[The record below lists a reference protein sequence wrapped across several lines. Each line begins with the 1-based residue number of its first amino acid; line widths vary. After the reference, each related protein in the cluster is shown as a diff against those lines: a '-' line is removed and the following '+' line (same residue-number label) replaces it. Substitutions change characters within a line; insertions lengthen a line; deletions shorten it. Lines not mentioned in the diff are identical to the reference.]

1 MEVKLEVLLSSSI
14 KRKKPWPRFSWL
26 GQEKESVFLL
36 DDKRISEINLVSG
49 RTKKKTPKLQSLLKN
64 VVTMTASKNGAWLV
78 GILGSGELFLWHK
91 DRDCLKTVAAAEDV
105 SQVVTTSMECSVR
118 LCLLVSGDGKR
129 VLLASPTGQTF
140 LWESTENRDLA
151 AVPGPAVIGR
161 WSQIEPVE
169 TVILPTTADKE
180 NVVHGIF
187 IKEETL
193 GDCCFCSFVFTS
205 EEKLVV
211 TILNLQWYENAE
223 RHYSSV
229 PYNVQWVTRK
239 YPLASL
245 VPKCDSV
252 KSRGALVTAFSG
264 DGLLL
269 AIAVNQKDAKASQ
282 VLFVS
287 TLNFITISSSLKGC
301 GSKDLSVP
309 SKYVRSYWVGDM
321 SWTPD
326 NLYLACMLKRGSLLF
341 VTRLGDLLTLT
352 TFGCSVEFGPAEFI
366 PLHPLITYRP
376 PQSVLQSHDSQ
387 HSVSSCAS
395 VNDLMR
401 QRFSVTS
408 HTRLPYLI
416 VSDGYMVTVLRV
428 SSNSSPSAFINS
440 ILVDTTQRLEKARHT
455 LLAAQPKERSR
466 LQFMSS
472 LKVST
477 QQDARCKDS
486 TLATIPRF
494 LLEDEPTGLY
504 GKTADSQ
511 RGEDESDD
519 GSPFPS
525 ESAVDG
531 GRLEF
536 ASMFDTIHAKPDS
549 AADTCDTF
557 AEMGRVQRNLLT
569 AWSVAVSLGR
579 VEQKD
584 LLLRHTIRCF
594 VRFAHLIQFM
604 DCPLPASIKTFGDRA
619 LKRAVKKDPWIYR
632 VLRLFKHFLTAL
644 YWDMAHSQCF
654 GLTVELTK
662 EVVQLILFPQNDWA
676 SSQSLSGCLFVLK
689 LTSRYLNTIYTPRGG
704 FHLLASQQGAD
715 NVSDSFAVPF
725 LQDQGHIQKLFA
737 FSLPSSQTV
746 GHNQQPS
753 NRLVEVWKMLY
764 HQTLLYQASLHRQ
777 AVQQGSHP
785 ADQTLQHEESW
796 TTYLLAQ
803 IQAAL
808 QAAGQT
814 LGKSRK
820 LNSVAGE
827 HSFLLGSYPGCLQI
841 WRATL
846 QEEMVKD
853 GKRAC
858 FLQTRYYLAILYS
871 HLYHYNLSAAQGLC
885 DHLAREVL
893 RRSQLYSDDIET
905 FTVDEC
911 HVPETWLIKDVHSE
925 AACAVIQSMARFMA
939 AYFTNQPLY
948 VLPPHNVDI
957 LPPLQSKPDA
967 LPRVIPLQHSLIASI
982 VRDQHLSAVW
992 TVEYALDLL
1001 LIGGLVPEAAWLA
1014 HRLGDWKMAV
1024 SLSLAYN
1031 LYCQSNLNLSG
1042 LKWREL
1048 HLPSDL
1054 HPTQIFQDKLQSLL
1068 GRQADPEEP
1077 DKSPNT
1083 VPKNYKQFTDSI
1095 EEEDADLLFSSVQ
1108 EILKAAVMADA
1119 DILSETF
1126 DLLMQTAKDLTAK
1139 LSGLVPDGLYL
1150 PAPPLYCPQPALDTE
1165 ASSVDVALT
1174 AELVSRQRVSGVLQ
1188 RVLLLFRAARCSLP
1202 SAQWYIQKLK
1212 HSRKIMNKIRLKG
1225 SQPQL
1230 NSFPDSLLKYAS
1242 RRGFFKPG
1250 PSGDQQSDPVSIR
1263 AISTFRELCSL
1274 CWMFHV
1280 RERLSASCRKYQ
1292 LARNSAR
1299 DPEGYVGAV
1308 EYDAGVAEH
1317 CLDALEWACRLL
1329 PFARFMNAEEITQDV
1344 ILSLVGELPPI
1355 RKVAEVLVK
1364 VFPEQEDSV
1373 RVPLREKYNCLLQR
1387 LRHSTVKGPERDEMM
1402 SVVIQDLLKQRCKQ
1416 LKRIARNIGPVEFHI
1431 WERAEE
1437 GVAENDNP
1445 LCDRFSLGTSLSQ
1458 STLTDFGRPQVYSD
1472 DTADTISEQLQ
1483 GEDSRD
1489 EVEINQ
1495 RHSKPQSMELMP
1507 DKKKV
1512 SDKPNRKLKLNAEK
1526 VEGHVLDPLALPV
1539 VGSWEFE
1546 CDDDEYVRFLELFLS
1561 YMLEKGLVNNQD
1573 PGIPFLACFS
1583 SHLREHELNSLLFDV
1598 HTTLKRRQNQKG
1610 SSNIFRAGSCYH
1622 LVLGPHP
1629 APLGK
1634 PVSVHSET
1642 WSAQSSQRPSSSMA
1656 DPSETNLNANKYFP
1670 GAHKGKQKGLFGLR
1684 RQPSSPPRQ
1693 DGSPESM
1700 PTPRSVSLYS
1710 QSTCD
1715 PLCSTPRTPQTEAYI
1730 YKALL
1735 PKDVDPP
1742 VDELTP
1748 ELQSRFRLT
1757 GRLLEWMIRWSDR
1770 RLLCGPSKA
1779 QRLLEY
1785 STVIRVKASAPAI
1798 LSSLW
1803 MLERRYSAGLLVD
1816 KHLHSRVPEREYIV
1830 APVFQQEHRSKVE
1843 RESSVDTGYPASA
1856 ETPITLLDQE
1866 IFESQHGYD
1875 SETASDVDKGHKSRS
1890 KDLGPSLNYD
1900 LEEVTSDLENK
1911 DEEDGMALEEEL
1923 DLPSVE
1929 EDDSGPED
1937 GSEHVSP
1944 SISVSIKTVSRPNVA
1959 EQEKSQRLTLSDL
1972 ECPRTFPAREQELE
1986 QMVALPQAE
1995 GTNAKSGLPNS
2006 VSADMAA
2013 AETSS
2018 PVTGGDP
2025 CPAFCVQFHTPDPT
2039 PGLSAT
2045 TVPIETGEPQRRD
2058 PNTQPLANSEAV
2070 RQMLQDE
2077 MFRLVQLQQINFM
2090 SLMQVVGSS
2099 FMNLPNVQ
2107 QNLQEAQSNQMNG
2120 NQPLNRINE
2129 RPRQSTGVQ
2138 HREPVLCNQQ
2148 QSSLEKHTGSSK
2160 NLNADDQS
2168 NKENIAQNPPPLILH
2183 LDPPQSQPESEGL
2196 IPASHGLLTTSPNKH
2211 RVQLLVPP
2219 SDSHQT
2225 PTLIPLEKTSGRA
2238 KGLQLL
2244 KLQPP
2249 DQFKLAAPS
2258 VKPFNPLPRGS
2269 AQFLPQPREAWAPS
2283 SLSSQPENNPRIHPH
2298 WKRSGPPSHL
2308 NLSQYD
2314 PEALRRAEEEKA
2326 RWAEK
2331 VAKGPPRHLNLEQYE
2346 GNPAPEAQHWVPS
2359 GSPKRRGTGAQPL
2372 VPPPPLHTFP
2382 CLGLP
2387 LLRLQPA
2394 VYQLSSACMI
2404 PPLQTASQTA
2414 PGRPLP
2420 TGCAAPVHC
2429 PSLQMLQANHPPIS
2443 KVLPQTLPFRPPK
2456 LIPVQELLAFEQSRL
2471 KHGFEEA
2478 PLRHLQLLKADIEP
2492 FERKTVQDSL
2502 KRQKRRIEKRQEG
2515 KKATVTFRPENSIIL
2530 PKEKE
2535 VTEPS
2540 RSQLGEGFV
2549 IPPGSFDSVLAD
2561 QALIAG
2567 PIPTS
2572 AELHCLASTKKKP
2585 ADIQDASTNTE
2596 PAPSPPLCTDSRTS
2610 ADIQV
2615 LQTCPPVSV
2624 LPYRDVETAAPVPV
2638 TDTENR
2644 PLITALG
2651 SASRQIPSRIPPLL
2665 PPDVFLNLRFPKE
2678 SSQEPLPTSSSDPAI
2693 EQDISGR
2700 CFINVIDIDAGDLL
2714 KDLPSSEVASVSTP
2728 ESRAKLLSNAELH
2741 HMAASVTNA
2750 VHPDSFQRERETAYT
2765 PAIHHETPEKQPL
2778 SPAEI
2783 REPKPVGDEV
2793 TQRLLLDNDY
2803 SVQSP
2808 SLPGNRSSAK
2818 HKFTAKLSEMDVQLT
2833 ALQNIAENMEL
2844 EFANTRLLV
2853 NTIENLGAVID
2864 PELEPE
2870 RYTTRGVA
2878 VTEEALYLSHAA
2890 RLEDLMEDDEEDL
2903 LSEMVPPSAA
2913 ASPPVLLGSSLL
2925 FAPSTAS
2932 SIAGLNAS
2940 SAAVP
2945 EVPVSHNTPDFDIM
2959 PREAHVSTEDVLDLT
2974 GLSDIADILGDLV
2987 KDGGISATELG
2998 LSEMQARRL
3007 PSTGKARGRGPGQAP
3022 TRTEKERWEI
3032 REWMKRKQQQRLAEY
3047 RKQRERSPF
3056 KEGTATINLTSK
3068 DIKVNNKIKEE
3079 KKKMVLSEHNSQR
3092 AMEALNLMNEMLSDT
3107 VPLPTAELSA
3117 LADTPLK
3124 SVRSQGQRSARGG
3137 RPVSRSQSAG
3147 HTARS
3152 PSNVGQTRSL
3162 SYSPGRPSQYT
3173 GSVRTGALQKKP
3185 SAATGRASSARTSL
3199 GLHRPASALP
3209 RDRMSQITRRGMLT
3223 DLSSWKSKSQ
3233 TSEKDRQDPRRNG
3246 SASHSQGSRML
3257 SSAGPGRP
3265 SPYPRARSTRVETE
3279 AWPERDVVS
3288 PWSPPAEIRRLLEM
3302 DVSVQDPLLDEDG
3315 SLLRRGDLDGL
3326 DCLSESTGSILSKLD
3341 WAAIENML
3349 ASEEDL

>member
-64 VVTMTASKNGAWLV
+64 VVTMTASKNGVWLV

-105 SQVVTTSMECSVR
+105 SQVVTASMECSMR

-129 VLLASPTGQTF
+129 VLLASPTGLTF

-151 AVPGPAVIGR
+151 AVPGPAVTGR
-161 WSQIEPVE
+161 WSQIDPVE

-187 IKEETL
+187 IKEETV

-211 TILNLQWYENAE
+211 TLLNLQWYENAE

-229 PYNVQWVTRK
+229 PYNVQWVTQK

-245 VPKCDSV
+245 LPKCDSV
-252 KSRGALVTAFSG
+252 KSRGALVTSFSG

-269 AIAVNQKDAKASQ
+269 AIALNQKDPKASQ

-287 TLNFITISSSLKGC
+287 TVNFITISSSLKGC

-326 NLYLACMLKRGSLLF
+326 SLYLACMLKRGSLVF

-352 TFGCSVEFGPAEFI
+352 TFGCSMEFGPAEFI

-428 SSNSSPSAFINS
+428 SGNSSPSAFINS
-440 ILVDTTQRLEKARHT
+440 ILVDTTERLEKARRT

-477 QQDARCKDS
+477 LQDARCKDS

-494 LLEDEPTGLY
+494 LQDDEPAGLY

-549 AADTCDTF
+549 AADTSDTF
-557 AEMGRVQRNLLT
+557 AELGRVQRNILT
-569 AWSVAVSLGR
+569 AWIVGVSLGR

-604 DCPLPASIKTFGDRA
+604 DCPLPTSVKTFGDRA

-644 YWDMAHSQCF
+644 YWDMAHRQCF

-662 EVVQLILFPQNDWA
+662 EIVQLILFPQNDWA
-676 SSQSLSGCLFVLK
+676 SSQHLSGCLFILK
-689 LTSRYLNTIYTPRGG
+689 LTSQYLNTIYVPRGG
-704 FHLLASQQGAD
+704 FCLLTSQQGAD

-725 LQDQGHIQKLFA
+725 LQDQGDIQKLFA

-753 NRLVEVWKMLY
+753 NRLAEVWKMLY
-764 HQTLLYQASLHRQ
+764 HQTLLYRASLQRQ

-796 TTYLLAQ
+796 TSYLLAQ

-858 FLQTRYYLAILYS
+858 FLQTRYYLAILFS

-925 AACAVIQSMARFMA
+925 TACAVIQSMARFMA

-957 LPPLQSKPDA
+957 LPPLQSKPDP
-967 LPRVIPLQHSLIASI
+967 LPRVIPLQHSLVANI

-1077 DKSPNT
+1077 NKSPNT
-1083 VPKNYKQFTDSI
+1083 APKNYKQFTDSI

-1126 DLLMQTAKDLTAK
+1126 DLLMQTAKDLTTK

-1150 PAPPLYCPQPALDTE
+1150 PAPPLYCPQPALDNE
-1165 ASSVDVALT
+1165 AGALDLALT

-1230 NSFPDSLLKYAS
+1230 NSFPDSLHKYAS
-1242 RRGFFKPG
+1242 RRGFFMPG

-1280 RERLSASCRKYQ
+1280 REQLSASCRRYQ

-1355 RKVAEVLVK
+1355 KKVAEVLVK

-1373 RVPLREKYNCLLQR
+1373 RVPLREKYNCLMQR
-1387 LRHSTVKGPERDEMM
+1387 LRHSTVKGPEREEMM
-1402 SVVIQDLLKQRCKQ
+1402 SVVIQGLLKQRCKQ

-1437 GVAENDNP
+1437 GMAENDNP
-1445 LCDRFSLGTSLSQ
+1445 LYDRFSLGTSLSQ

-1489 EVEINQ
+1489 KVAINQ
-1495 RHSKPQSMELMP
+1495 SIHSKPQSMDLMP

-1512 SDKPNRKLKLNAEK
+1512 SDKPNRELKLNVEK
-1526 VEGHVLDPLALPV
+1526 KGHVLHPLALPV

-1561 YMLEKGLVNNQD
+1561 YVLEKGLVNNQD
-1573 PGIPFLACFS
+1573 PGIPFLSCFS
-1583 SHLREHELNSLLFDV
+1583 SHLREHELNSLLFEV
-1598 HTTLKRRQNQKG
+1598 HTTLKRRQNQKKG
-1610 SSNIFRAGSCYH
+1610 SSIFRAGSCYH
-1622 LVLGPHP
+1622 LVPGPPH

-1634 PVSVHSET
+1634 PVSLHSET
-1642 WSAQSSQRPSSSMA
+1642 WSAQSSQRPSNSMT
-1656 DPSETNLNANKYFP
+1656 DPSKNNLNTNQYFP
-1670 GAHKGKQKGLFGLR
+1670 GTHKGKQKGLFSLR
-1684 RQPSSPPRQ
+1684 RQTSSPPRQ
-1693 DGSPESM
+1693 DGSPEAM
-1700 PTPRSVSLYS
+1700 LTPRSVSLYS
-1710 QSTCD
+1710 QNTSD
-1715 PLCSTPRTPQTEAYI
+1715 PLCSTPRTPQTEGYV

-1742 VDELTP
+1742 MDELTP
-1748 ELQSRFRLT
+1748 ELQSQFRLT
-1757 GRLLEWMIRWSDR
+1757 GRLLEWMIRWSDC

-1830 APVFQQEHRSKVE
+1830 APVFQQEPRSMVE

-1866 IFESQHGYD
+1866 IFESQHGLD
-1875 SETASDVDKGHKSRS
+1875 TERASDVDEGHKSRT
-1890 KDLGPSLNYD
+1890 KDISPSLNCD
-1900 LEEVTSDLENK
+1900 LEEVASDLESK
-1911 DEEDGMALEEEL
+1911 DEEDGMPLEEEL
-1923 DLPSVE
+1923 NLHSVE

-1944 SISVSIKTVSRPNVA
+1944 SISVSIKTAPRPIVA

-1995 GTNAKSGLPNS
+1995 GTKAKSSLPNS
-2006 VSADMAA
+2006 VSVDMAA
-2013 AETSS
+2013 AKTSS
-2018 PVTGGDP
+2018 PVIGGEP
-2025 CPAFCVQFHTPDPT
+2025 SPAFPVQFHTPDPI
-2039 PGLSAT
+2039 PGLSST
-2045 TVPIETGEPQRRD
+2045 TLPIGESQRRE
-2058 PNTQPLANSEAV
+2058 PNTQLLANSEAV

-2077 MFRLVQLQQINFM
+2077 MFRMVQLQQINFM

-2107 QNLQEAQSNQMNG
+2107 QNLQQTQSNQMNG
-2120 NQPLNRINE
+2120 NQPLNLINE

-2138 HREPVLCNQQ
+2138 HREPAPCNQQ
-2148 QSSLEKHTGSSK
+2148 QSSLEKHAGSSK

-2168 NKENIAQNPPPLILH
+2168 NKENIAQNPPPLLLH

-2196 IPASHGLLTTSPNKH
+2196 IPASQGLLTTSPSKR
-2211 RVQLLVPP
+2211 RVQMLVPP
-2219 SDSHQT
+2219 SDTQQT
-2225 PTLIPLEKTSGRA
+2225 PTLIPPEKTSGRA

-2258 VKPFNPLPRGS
+2258 VKPFIPLPRGP

-2283 SLSSQPENNPRIHPH
+2283 SLASEPENNPRLHPH

-2308 NLSQYD
+2308 NFNQYD
-2314 PEALRRAEEEKA
+2314 PEALRRAEEDKA

-2331 VAKGPPRHLNLEQYE
+2331 VAKEPPRHLTLEQYE
-2346 GNPAPEAQHWVPS
+2346 GNQHRVPS
-2359 GSPKRRGTGAQPL
+2359 GSPERRGTGAQPL
-2372 VPPPPLHTFP
+2372 VPPHPRHTP

-2387 LLRLQPA
+2387 LLRFQPS
-2394 VYQLSSACMI
+2394 VHQLSSARMF
-2404 PPLQTASQTA
+2404 PELQTASRTA
-2414 PGRPLP
+2414 PGRPFP

-2429 PSLQMLQANHPPIS
+2429 PSLQMLQANHPPTS

-2478 PLRHLQLLKADIEP
+2478 PLRHLQLLKAEIEP
-2492 FERKTVQDSL
+2492 FERKTGWDSL
-2502 KRQKRRIEKRQEG
+2502 KRQKRRADQRQEG
-2515 KKATVTFRPENSIIL
+2515 KKATVTFRPEDSIIL

-2567 PIPTS
+2567 PVPTS
-2572 AELHCLASTKKKP
+2572 AELHCFASTKKKP

-2596 PAPSPPLCTDSRTS
+2596 PAPSPSLCADRRTA
-2610 ADIQV
+2610 ADIQA
-2615 LQTCPPVSV
+2615 LQTYPPVSV
-2624 LPYRDVETAAPVPV
+2624 IPYRDVETAAQVPV
-2638 TDTENR
+2638 IDTGNR
-2644 PLITALG
+2644 PLITALD
-2651 SASRQIPSRIPPLL
+2651 SAARQIPSRIPPVL

-2678 SSQEPLPTSSSDPAI
+2678 SSQEPLPTSPSDPAI

-2700 CFINVIDIDAGDLL
+2700 RFINVIDIDAGDLL
-2714 KDLPSSEVASVSTP
+2714 KDLPSSEAASVSAP
-2728 ESRAKLLSNAELH
+2728 ERGAKLLSNAELH

-2750 VHPDSFQRERETAYT
+2750 VHPDSCQRESETAYT
-2765 PAIHHETPEKQPL
+2765 PAIHQETPEKQPL
-2778 SPAEI
+2778 SQAEI
-2783 REPKPVGDEV
+2783 REPKPAGDEIA
-2793 TQRLLLDNDY
+2793 QRLLLEKDY
-2803 SVQSP
+2803 SVRSP
-2808 SLPGNRSSAK
+2808 NLPGNHSSAK

-2870 RYTTRGVA
+2870 QYTTRGVA

-2890 RLEDLMEDDEEDL
+2890 RLEDLMEDDEEDF
-2903 LSEMVPPSAA
+2903 LSETVPPSAA
-2913 ASPPVLLGSSLL
+2913 ASPPVLQGRSHL

-2945 EVPVSHNTPDFDIM
+2945 EVSVSRNTQDFDIM
-2959 PREAHVSTEDVLDLT
+2959 AREAHVSTEDVLDLT

-3007 PSTGKARGRGPGQAP
+3007 SSMGKARGRGPGKAP
-3022 TRTEKERWEI
+3022 TRTEKERQEI
-3032 REWMKRKQQQRLAEY
+3032 REWMKRKQQQRLSEY
-3047 RKQRERSPF
+3047 RKQRECSPF
-3056 KEGTATINLTSK
+3056 KAGTATINLSSK
-3068 DIKVNNKIKEE
+3068 DIKVNNRIKEE
-3079 KKKMVLSEHNSQR
+3079 KKKMVLSKHNSQR
-3092 AMEALNLMNEMLSDT
+3092 AVEALNLMNEMLSDT
-3107 VPLPTAELSA
+3107 VPLPTAELSP

-3137 RPVSRSQSAG
+3137 RPVGRSQSAG

-3162 SYSPGRPSQYT
+3162 SCSPGQPLKYT

-3185 SAATGRASSARTSL
+3185 SAARGRASSKRSSL

-3246 SASHSQGSRML
+3246 SASHSQGSRVL
-3257 SSAGPGRP
+3257 SNAGLGRP

-3279 AWPERDVVS
+3279 TWPERDVVS

-3302 DVSVQDPLLDEDG
+3302 DGSLQNPLLDEDG
-3315 SLLRRGDLDGL
+3315 SPLRRGNLDGL

>member
-64 VVTMTASKNGAWLV
+64 VVTMTASKN
-78 GILGSGELFLWHK
+78 
-91 DRDCLKTVAAAEDV
+91 
-105 SQVVTTSMECSVR
+105 ECSVR

-140 LWESTENRDLA
+140 LWERTENRDLA

-376 PQSVLQSHDSQ
+376 PQSVLLSHDSQ

-440 ILVDTTQRLEKARHT
+440 ILVDTTQRLEKARCT

-477 QQDARCKDS
+477 QQEARCKDS

-820 LNSVAGE
+820 LNSVA
-827 HSFLLGSYPGCLQI
+827 
-841 WRATL
+841 
-846 QEEMVKD
+846 D

-1317 CLDALEWACRLL
+1317 CLDALEWAYRLL

-1875 SETASDVDKGHKSRS
+1875 SE
-1890 KDLGPSLNYD
+1890 
-1900 LEEVTSDLENK
+1900 
-1911 DEEDGMALEEEL
+1911 
-1923 DLPSVE
+1923 
-1929 EDDSGPED
+1929 
-1937 GSEHVSP
+1937 
-1944 SISVSIKTVSRPNVA
+1944 
-1959 EQEKSQRLTLSDL
+1959 
-1972 ECPRTFPAREQELE
+1972 
-1986 QMVALPQAE
+1986 AE

-2196 IPASHGLLTTSPNKH
+2196 IPASHGLLTSSPNKH

-2420 TGCAAPVHC
+2420 TGCAAPLHC

-2478 PLRHLQLLKADIEP
+2478 PLGHLQLLKADIKP
-2492 FERKTVQDSL
+2492 FERKTGQDSL

-2549 IPPGSFDSVLAD
+2549 IPPGEYQCYKGSFDSVLAD

-2596 PAPSPPLCTDSRTS
+2596 PA
-2610 ADIQV
+2610 A
-2615 LQTCPPVSV
+2615 
-2624 LPYRDVETAAPVPV
+2624 
-2638 TDTENR
+2638 
-2644 PLITALG
+2644 
-2651 SASRQIPSRIPPLL
+2651 RQIPSRIPPLL

-2700 CFINVIDIDAGDLL
+2700 RFINVIDIDAGDLL
-2714 KDLPSSEVASVSTP
+2714 KDLPSSEAASVSTP

-2750 VHPDSFQRERETAYT
+2750 VHPDSFQREREIAYT

-2778 SPAEI
+2778 SQAEI

-2878 VTEEALYLSHAA
+2878 VTEE
-2890 RLEDLMEDDEEDL
+2890 
-2903 LSEMVPPSAA
+2903 
-2913 ASPPVLLGSSLL
+2913 
-2925 FAPSTAS
+2925 
-2932 SIAGLNAS
+2932 
-2940 SAAVP
+2940 
-2945 EVPVSHNTPDFDIM
+2945 DFDIM

>member
-1 MEVKLEVLLSSSI
+1 MAGPEVV
-14 KRKKPWPRFSWL
+14 FS
-26 GQEKESVFLL
+26 GKH
-36 DDKRISEINLVSG
+36 
-49 RTKKKTPKLQSLLKN
+49 
-64 VVTMTASKNGAWLV
+64 NGICIYFTR
-78 GILGSGELFLWHK
+78 ILGNIWDGSIGIE
-91 DRDCLKTVAAAEDV
+91 KTFNTGN
-105 SQVVTTSMECSVR
+105 QVVTTIESSVSSKVLESVLHELNGLKEFLDKNSQFTPGSLGSTSFSTPANLQQR
-118 LCLLVSGDGKR
+118 LLGFMRPDGGSSQQVQQDLQRKYHTEAQAYEKISLQGIQQLVHRTCQTLALWKLICDHQFSVIIADLQKVSFYSRFVLHVHRENKAGKTEVRFYEGVVELCLTAADKKDPQRLGPHFYKNGEPEEDTVGQQAFQDRLNCYKCITDTIQELVNQSK
-129 VLLASPTGQTF
+129 AAPQSPSVPKQ
-140 LWESTENRDLA
+140 
-151 AVPGPAVIGR
+151 PGPPVMSSDPNMLSNEDATAHFEQMLGLAQRSNDELFHIALYNWLIQADLTDKLLEVNSPYLEDHLMRMIKQDQNKVCYMDLLWRYYEKNKSFNKASHVLARLADMHDPCWQRLKKALHLLDCIYILLSGYVEDPNKVPASDRLNYRKFTDMWTVAVWHFVNASLPPTWGR
-161 WSQIEPVE
+161 ITW
-169 TVILPTTADKE
+169 
-180 NVVHGIF
+180 N
-187 IKEETL
+187 
-193 GDCCFCSFVFTS
+193 
-205 EEKLVV
+205 EKLVPD
-211 TILNLQWYENAE
+211 
-223 RHYSSV
+223 SSH
-229 PYNVQWVTRK
+229 
-239 YPLASL
+239 
-245 VPKCDSV
+245 
-252 KSRGALVTAFSG
+252 
-264 DGLLL
+264 
-269 AIAVNQKDAKASQ
+269 I
-282 VLFVS
+282 
-287 TLNFITISSSLKGC
+287 ISS
-301 GSKDLSVP
+301 
-309 SKYVRSYWVGDM
+309 
-321 SWTPD
+321 
-326 NLYLACMLKRGSLLF
+326 
-341 VTRLGDLLTLT
+341 
-352 TFGCSVEFGPAEFI
+352 
-366 PLHPLITYRP
+366 
-376 PQSVLQSHDSQ
+376 
-387 HSVSSCAS
+387 
-395 VNDLMR
+395 
-401 QRFSVTS
+401 
-408 HTRLPYLI
+408 
-416 VSDGYMVTVLRV
+416 
-428 SSNSSPSAFINS
+428 
-440 ILVDTTQRLEKARHT
+440 
-455 LLAAQPKERSR
+455 
-466 LQFMSS
+466 
-472 LKVST
+472 
-477 QQDARCKDS
+477 
-486 TLATIPRF
+486 
-494 LLEDEPTGLY
+494 
-504 GKTADSQ
+504 
-511 RGEDESDD
+511 
-519 GSPFPS
+519 
-525 ESAVDG
+525 
-531 GRLEF
+531 
-536 ASMFDTIHAKPDS
+536 
-549 AADTCDTF
+549 
-557 AEMGRVQRNLLT
+557 
-569 AWSVAVSLGR
+569 
-579 VEQKD
+579 
-584 LLLRHTIRCF
+584 
-594 VRFAHLIQFM
+594 
-604 DCPLPASIKTFGDRA
+604 
-619 LKRAVKKDPWIYR
+619 
-632 VLRLFKHFLTAL
+632 
-644 YWDMAHSQCF
+644 
-654 GLTVELTK
+654 
-662 EVVQLILFPQNDWA
+662 
-676 SSQSLSGCLFVLK
+676 
-689 LTSRYLNTIYTPRGG
+689 
-704 FHLLASQQGAD
+704 
-715 NVSDSFAVPF
+715 
-725 LQDQGHIQKLFA
+725 
-737 FSLPSSQTV
+737 
-746 GHNQQPS
+746 
-753 NRLVEVWKMLY
+753 
-764 HQTLLYQASLHRQ
+764 
-777 AVQQGSHP
+777 
-785 ADQTLQHEESW
+785 
-796 TTYLLAQ
+796 
-803 IQAAL
+803 
-808 QAAGQT
+808 
-814 LGKSRK
+814 
-820 LNSVAGE
+820 
-827 HSFLLGSYPGCLQI
+827 
-841 WRATL
+841 
-846 QEEMVKD
+846 
-853 GKRAC
+853 
-858 FLQTRYYLAILYS
+858 LYS
-871 HLYHYNLSAAQGLC
+871 GIGS
-885 DHLAREVL
+885 
-893 RRSQLYSDDIET
+893 
-905 FTVDEC
+905 VDEC

-925 AACAVIQSMARFMA
+925 TACAVIQSMARFMAAYFTNQPLYVLPPHNVDILPPLQSKPVDECHVPETWLIKDVHSETACAVIQSMARFMA

-1042 LKWREL
+1042 TIGLSKF
-1048 HLPSDL
+1048 SCFCQAGAVDL
-1054 HPTQIFQDKLQSLL
+1054 
-1068 GRQADPEEP
+1068 
-1077 DKSPNT
+1077 
-1083 VPKNYKQFTDSI
+1083 
-1095 EEEDADLLFSSVQ
+1095 
-1108 EILKAAVMADA
+1108 
-1119 DILSETF
+1119 
-1126 DLLMQTAKDLTAK
+1126 
-1139 LSGLVPDGLYL
+1139 
-1150 PAPPLYCPQPALDTE
+1150 ALR
-1165 ASSVDVALT
+1165 

-1230 NSFPDSLLKYAS
+1230 NSFPDSLLKYTS

-1355 RKVAEVLVK
+1355 RKAGAVDLALRAELVSRQRVSGVLQRVLLLFRAARCSLPSAQWYIQKLKHSRKIMNKVAEVLVK

-1387 LRHSTVKGPERDEMM
+1387 LRHSTVKGPEREEMM

-1431 WERAEE
+1431 WEKAEE

-1495 RHSKPQSMELMP
+1495 SRHSKPQSMELMP

-1573 PGIPFLACFS
+1573 SGIPFLACFS

-1622 LVLGPHP
+1622 LVPGPPP

-1642 WSAQSSQRPSSSMA
+1642 WSAQSSLRPSSSMA
-1656 DPSETNLNANKYFP
+1656 DPSETNLNANQYFP

-1715 PLCSTPRTPQTEAYI
+1715 PLCSTPRMPQTEAYI

-1735 PKDVDPP
+1735 PKEVDPP

-1866 IFESQHGYD
+1866 IFESQHGHD
-1875 SETASDVDKGHKSRS
+1875 SETASDVDEGHKSRT
-1890 KDLGPSLNYD
+1890 KDLSPSLNYDLEEVTSDLENKDEEDGMALEEELDLPSVEEGRLCFFKKQSEMATCAEHASVKGAVMKASDVDEGHKSRTKDLSPSLNYD

-1929 EDDSGPED
+1929 EDPTSGLSATTVPIETGEPQRRD
-1937 GSEHVSP
+1937 ANTQPPANSEAVRQMLQDEMFRL
-1944 SISVSIKTVSRPNVA
+1944 V
-1959 EQEKSQRLTLSDL
+1959 QSQRLTLLDL

-1995 GTNAKSGLPNS
+1995 GTNAKSSLPNS

-2039 PGLSAT
+2039 SGLSAT

-2058 PNTQPLANSEAV
+2058 ANTQPLANSEAV

-2196 IPASHGLLTTSPNKH
+2196 IPASHGLLTTSPNKR

-2219 SDSHQT
+2219 SDTQQT

-2258 VKPFNPLPRGS
+2258 VKPFIPLPRGS

-2298 WKRSGPPSHL
+2298 WKHSGPPSHL

-2346 GNPAPEAQHWVPS
+2346 GNPVPEAQHWVPS
-2359 GSPKRRGTGAQPL
+2359 GSPERRGTGAQPL
-2372 VPPPPLHTFP
+2372 VPLPPRHTFP

-2443 KVLPQTLPFRPPK
+2443 K
-2456 LIPVQELLAFEQSRL
+2456 
-2471 KHGFEEA
+2471 
-2478 PLRHLQLLKADIEP
+2478 
-2492 FERKTVQDSL
+2492 
-2502 KRQKRRIEKRQEG
+2502 
-2515 KKATVTFRPENSIIL
+2515 
-2530 PKEKE
+2530 
-2535 VTEPS
+2535 
-2540 RSQLGEGFV
+2540 
-2549 IPPGSFDSVLAD
+2549 
-2561 QALIAG
+2561 ALIAG

-2596 PAPSPPLCTDSRTS
+2596 PA
-2610 ADIQV
+2610 
-2615 LQTCPPVSV
+2615 
-2624 LPYRDVETAAPVPV
+2624 
-2638 TDTENR
+2638 
-2644 PLITALG
+2644 
-2651 SASRQIPSRIPPLL
+2651 
-2665 PPDVFLNLRFPKE
+2665 
-2678 SSQEPLPTSSSDPAI
+2678 
-2693 EQDISGR
+2693 
-2700 CFINVIDIDAGDLL
+2700 
-2714 KDLPSSEVASVSTP
+2714 
-2728 ESRAKLLSNAELH
+2728 
-2741 HMAASVTNA
+2741 
-2750 VHPDSFQRERETAYT
+2750 
-2765 PAIHHETPEKQPL
+2765 
-2778 SPAEI
+2778 
-2783 REPKPVGDEV
+2783 
-2793 TQRLLLDNDY
+2793 
-2803 SVQSP
+2803 
-2808 SLPGNRSSAK
+2808 SLPVLFSFPNA
-2818 HKFTAKLSEMDVQLT
+2818 F
-2833 ALQNIAENMEL
+2833 
-2844 EFANTRLLV
+2844 
-2853 NTIENLGAVID
+2853 LGA
-2864 PELEPE
+2864 
-2870 RYTTRGVA
+2870 
-2878 VTEEALYLSHAA
+2878 ALYLSHAA

-2903 LSEMVPPSAA
+2903 LSETVPPSAA
-2913 ASPPVLLGSSLL
+2913 ASPPVLLGRSLL

-2940 SAAVP
+2940 SA
-2945 EVPVSHNTPDFDIM
+2945 DFDIM
-2959 PREAHVSTEDVLDLT
+2959 PREAHVLTEDVLDLT

-2987 KDGGISATELG
+2987 KDGGISATDLG

-3022 TRTEKERWEI
+3022 TRTEKERREI

-3047 RKQRERSPF
+3047 RKQKEHSPF
-3056 KEGTATINLTSK
+3056 KAGTATINLTSK

-3107 VPLPTAELSA
+3107 VPLPTTELSP

-3162 SYSPGRPSQYT
+3162 SYSPCRPSQYT

-3185 SAATGRASSARTSL
+3185 SAATGRASSARSSL

-3246 SASHSQGSRML
+3246 SASHSQASALPRDRMSQITRRGMLTDLSSWKSKSQTSEKDRQDPRRTGSASHSQGSRML

-3265 SPYPRARSTRVETE
+3265 SPYPRARSTRVESE

-3315 SLLRRGDLDGL
+3315 SLLRRGVLDGL